1 MSSQPRFSQEE
12 IQALPRWA
20 RLAFAARC
28 VRRARRLLQG
38 AEESVKI
45 IDRAISL
52 AEQAA
57 RKGQADDQLA
67 DAAAAAYTLALNAV
81 EFGSTSGK
89 AEEDD
94 ALIVTCTVA
103 HAAAFAAEAA
113 TIATAKMA
121 AYLAAQSVD
130 FAIQSHLVAGPEHVG
145 DAIAAM
151 RGDLELLQEA
161 VSSEGWGNL
170 MPVAPDFFGPL

>member
-1 MSSQPRFSQEE
+1 MSNAPRFSQDE

-45 IDRAISL
+45 IDRAINL
-52 AEQAA
+52 VEQAS
-57 RKGQADDQLA
+57 RKGQADEQLA
-67 DAAAAAYTLALNAV
+67 DAAAAVYTLALNAV
-81 EFGSTSGK
+81 EYSGGK
-89 AEEDD
+89 ADEED

-130 FAIQSHLVAGPEHVG
+130 FAIQAHLVAGAELVA
-145 DAIAAM
+145 DAMAAM
-151 RGDLELLQEA
+151 RGDLEQLQEA
-161 VSSEGWGNL
+161 VTSEGWGNL
-170 MPVAPDFFGPL
+170 MPVSPEFFGPL